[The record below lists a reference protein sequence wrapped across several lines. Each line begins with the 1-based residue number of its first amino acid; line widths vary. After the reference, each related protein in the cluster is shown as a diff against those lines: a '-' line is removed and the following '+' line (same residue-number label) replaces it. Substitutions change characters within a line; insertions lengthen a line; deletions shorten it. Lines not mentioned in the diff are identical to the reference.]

1 MRPKYKMTGCA
12 RFFLFMIIFIPAVFF
27 GAAYFRGEDG
37 VQVIKDF
44 WRNTFGGSTTTT
56 TSTEPSGDTYVIE
69 SLEDELKKA
78 KEEIRE
84 LKVTI
89 YEKDLEIKKL
99 KEAESQ
105 GN

>member
-1 MRPKYKMTGCA
+1 MTGCA
-12 RFFLFMIIFIPAVFF
+12 RFFIFMIIFIPAVFF

-37 VQVIKDF
+37 MKVIKDF
-44 WRNTFGGSTTTT
+44 WHNTFGGATTPA
-56 TSTEPSGDTYVIE
+56 SSSESDGDTYIIE
-69 SLEDELKKA
+69 SLEAELKKA

-99 KEAESQ
+99 KEGDKQ